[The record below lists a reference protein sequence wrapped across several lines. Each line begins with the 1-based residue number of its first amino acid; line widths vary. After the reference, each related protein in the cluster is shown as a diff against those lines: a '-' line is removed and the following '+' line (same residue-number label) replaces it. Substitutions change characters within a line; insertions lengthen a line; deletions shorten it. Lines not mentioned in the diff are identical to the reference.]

1 MSISNNT
8 PEVESTPHDFAIAT
22 GVEHDAIALSETE
35 QKQFAVIEQ
44 DEQPYIPAVSQT
56 KWGWTGFFMAAA
68 FFVAIIVVGTVA
80 QNSLNHL
87 APNQPAPTSGVVVEE
102 TANTVSPQP
111 AYPTV
116 YVQPSADPSQ
126 APSPLPP
133 APAQNHK

>member
-8 PEVESTPHDFAIAT
+8 PEVESSPHDFAVAT
-22 GVEHDAIALSETE
+22 GAEHDALALSETE
-35 QKQFAVIEQ
+35 QKQFAHIEH

-56 KWGWTGFFMAAA
+56 KWGWTGFLMAAA

-80 QNSLNHL
+80 QNSLNRL
-87 APNQPAPTSGVVVEE
+87 APNHPAPTSGVVIDQS
-102 TANTVSPQP
+102 ANTVTPQA

-116 YVQPSADPSQ
+116 YVQTSSDPSQ

-133 APAQNHK
+133 APEGSNK